1 MAVGKQIGE
10 FSFKSTSFTYSA
22 AGTVQGNFEGS
33 VKGEGLTGPVLGTLT
48 AVGAPGAKSGT
59 CSWVGTAYLD
69 KDEELHGQ
77 AEGTWESLGGH
88 RWRVR
93 GVNLLSDGRTIA
105 SDGEIDLATRS
116 YSGKLYEW
124 S

>member
-48 AVGAPGAKSGT
+48 AVGALGAKSGT
-59 CSWVGTAYLD
+59 CSWVGQ
-69 KDEELHGQ
+69 H
-77 AEGTWESLGGH
+77 TWTMARNS
-88 RWRVR
+88 R
-93 GVNLLSDGRTIA
+93 G
-105 SDGEIDLATRS
+105 
-116 YSGKLYEW
+116 
-124 S
+124 